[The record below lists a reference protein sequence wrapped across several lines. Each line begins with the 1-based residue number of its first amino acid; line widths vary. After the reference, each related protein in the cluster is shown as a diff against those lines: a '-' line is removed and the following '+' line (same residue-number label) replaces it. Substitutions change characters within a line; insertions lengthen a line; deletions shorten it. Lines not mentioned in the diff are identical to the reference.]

1 MCARS
6 HRRQP
11 RRDLVLFSLAY
22 VHDNLRTAPPDAK
35 STQQGGASLHRA
47 QMTACTLRQM
57 AEVTSAEVR
66 QGVLLEVSP
75 DVLDRVEFGCI
86 GGQELKDDGTT
97 LRLHMLAHE

>member
-1 MCARS
+1 
-6 HRRQP
+6 
-11 RRDLVLFSLAY
+11 
-22 VHDNLRTAPPDAK
+22 
-35 STQQGGASLHRA
+35 
-47 QMTACTLRQM
+47 MTACTLRQM

-97 LRLHMLAHE
+97 LRLHMLAHELGAMRQQPIPNDRRRLV